1 MSVKRSL
8 DGNIIYHPA
17 RLRGGGPFGDVE
29 EPDFAEELFDEDV
42 MDEEDLIPDEI
53 MAAAADDSVY
63 QDVTGEMKARWKRP
77 PVPSFNNDQDLNL
90 QWLDIDMVAGAPLK
104 QNPNGSEHVVGSQT
118 GQVPILRLFGV
129 NETGNSVVLFIHG
142 FTPYSYFALPA
153 GYEFDETEENLAKVR
168 NAINERLQTAVRGGQ
183 QDATYCHG
191 VSYIRDHRSI
201 MGYETPHTKFFK
213 VMLAMPTMVPKLKRI
228 MEDGISLPGVR
239 ATGGSVYNGD
249 ATFQPFEANVP
260 FVLRYMIDRD
270 ISGAGWLTL
279 PQGTYQ
285 VRTDT
290 TKKQTHCQLEVD
302 VTYNDIIPR
311 KSEGEW
317 NKIAPLRVLSVDIEC
332 QGRKGHF
339 PEAEKDPVIQI
350 ANVVSVYGQGKVP
363 IVQVYVCKLPSSLLL
378 FCLIQSS
385 QSSNPSLS
393 CRVPV
398 ECFYVERVP
407 SYCRRSSDF
416 QRRGG
421 GHAYEVEAVHGNMRS

>member
-1 MSVKRSL
+1 
-8 DGNIIYHPA
+8 
-17 RLRGGGPFGDVE
+17 
-29 EPDFAEELFDEDV
+29 
-42 MDEEDLIPDEI
+42 
-53 MAAAADDSVY
+53 
-63 QDVTGEMKARWKRP
+63 
-77 PVPSFNNDQDLNL
+77 
-90 QWLDIDMVAGAPLK
+90 
-104 QNPNGSEHVVGSQT
+104 
-118 GQVPILRLFGV
+118 
-129 NETGNSVVLFIHG
+129 
-142 FTPYSYFALPA
+142 
-153 GYEFDETEENLAKVR
+153 
-168 NAINERLQTAVRGGQ
+168 
-183 QDATYCHG
+183 
-191 VSYIRDHRSI
+191 
-201 MGYETPHTKFFK
+201 
-213 VMLAMPTMVPKLKRI
+213 
-228 MEDGISLPGVR
+228 
-239 ATGGSVYNGD
+239 
-249 ATFQPFEANVP
+249 
-260 FVLRYMIDRD
+260 MIDRD

-350 ANVVSVYGQGKVP
+350 ANVVSVYGQGKAP
-363 IVQVYVCKLPSSLLL
+363 IVQVCVCKLPSSLLL

-385 QSSNPSLS
+385 QSNNPSLS

-421 GHAYEVEAVHGNMRS
+421 GHAYEVEAVPGNMRS